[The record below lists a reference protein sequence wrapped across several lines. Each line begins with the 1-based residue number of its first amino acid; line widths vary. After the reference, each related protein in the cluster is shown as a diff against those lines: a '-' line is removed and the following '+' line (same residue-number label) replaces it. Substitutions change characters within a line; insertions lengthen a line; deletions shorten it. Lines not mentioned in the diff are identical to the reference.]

1 MNCNKVLYNGA
12 TLRLVPSTRKPI
24 VLCLGKLCEIERY
37 IGLHCLPSRLRN
49 AVAQRWLYCF
59 LVHGR
64 DNTGNVYLKI
74 ILEKQRDVLVIL
86 AQYSTQNLTQ
96 AFLDA
101 CFCEHGSDLVDIRAT
116 LMLATNTFT
125 YDSIKR
131 FVDDIQD
138 YKTSYRIEWLASNA
152 AFISLYG

>member
-12 TLRLVPSTRKPI
+12 TLHLVPAGRKPV
-24 VLCLGKLCEIERY
+24 VLCFGELCKIERY

-59 LVHGR
+59 LIHER
-64 DNTGNVYLKI
+64 NNTGNVYLKI
-74 ILEKQRDVLVIL
+74 ILEKQQDVLVIL
-86 AQYSTQNLTQ
+86 AQYSVQNLTQ

-101 CFCEHGSDLVDIRAT
+101 CFCEHSSDFVNIRAT
-116 LMLATNTFT
+116 LMLTANTFT

-131 FVDDIQD
+131 FVDDIQE

-152 AFISLYG
+152 AFISLYN